1 MNTPASTKHPLIL
14 EIKGNSL
21 DDGPG
26 IRTVVFF
33 KGCPLS
39 CRWCHNPESKSSDA
53 ELSHDPGECIACGA
67 CIDTCPEGAISR
79 NNRWFIDREKCTLCG
94 ECVEACPSGALSM
107 VGKTMSVEAVVQE
120 IEKDI
125 PFFETSGGGVTLSGG
140 EPALFM
146 EFTAGLA
153 RSLKEKRIHVLLE
166 TCGLF
171 NYDRFTELLYP
182 YLDVIYYDIKIMDPV
197 EHKKQ
202 CGTDNNRIL
211 ENFTLLNHRYREEG
225 VEILPRIPLIPD
237 ITDTDTN
244 LSAIAEFLASRNV
257 KKAGLMEYNPLWGV
271 KCEKIGAENPLGKE
285 KKQQQ
290 WMERGQVER
299 CRKIFSKAGIEV

>member
-1 MNTPASTKHPLIL
+1 MNTSSRTQHPLIL

-39 CRWCHNPESKSSDA
+39 CRWCHNPESKSPKA
-53 ELSHDPGECIACGA
+53 ELSHDPGECIDCGV
-67 CIDTCPEGAISR
+67 CIDICPEGAISTK
-79 NNRWFIDREKCTLCG
+79 NRYFIDRERCTLCWK
-94 ECVEACPSGALSM
+94 CVETCPSGALTR
-107 VGKTMSVEAVVQE
+107 VGIPITIGEIMGE

-140 EPALFM
+140 EPTLFM
-146 EFTAGLA
+146 EFTAELA
-153 RSLKEKRIHVLLE
+153 KSLKEKKIHVLLE

-171 NYDRFTELLYP
+171 NYERFLELLYP
-182 YLDVIYYDIKIMDPV
+182 YLDTIYYDIKIMDPA

-211 ENFTLLNHRYREEG
+211 GNFTRLNERYREGG

-244 LSAIAEFLASRNV
+244 LTAIAEFLASRNV
-257 KKAGLMEYNPLWGV
+257 KKAALMEYNPLWGV

-285 KKQQQ
+285 NKQQQ
-290 WMERGQVER
+290 WMEQGQVER
-299 CRKIFSKAGIEV
+299 CRKIFSEAGIEV